1 MGGHQIYQML
11 ISITSNYIEVIFHAR
26 KSFSYC
32 NDDPSVKK
40 GDSNFDV
47 IMAAYD
53 ESEVCELI
61 GIFILSLLSKHINK
75 NHIGLYRDGG
85 LAISKNTRG
94 PEVEK
99 LEKKFQKLFKE
110 KDLDI
115 IVQYN
120 LNINNYFDITLT
132 LNDGSY
138 RPYRKPNEET
148 NYIHVNSD

>member
-1 MGGHQIYQML
+1 M
-11 ISITSNYIEVIFHAR
+11 
-26 KSFSYC
+26 
-32 NDDPSVKK
+32 KK

-75 NHIGLYRDGG
+75 NHIGLYRDDG

-99 LEKKFQKLFKE
+99 REKKFQKLFKE

-132 LNDGSY
+132 LKDGSY